1 MIEISSNDNEV
12 QASRAPDAHGQ
23 AAMLLVE
30 SLIHA
35 LIGKKLIS
43 VTDAIEIVDV
53 ATEVKS
59 EIGEELGEIPATLQ
73 KSINLLQAVSTS
85 LRTEIPRS

>member
-1 MIEISSNDNEV
+1 
-12 QASRAPDAHGQ
+12 
-23 AAMLLVE
+23 MLLVE

-43 VTDAIEIVDV
+43 VIDAIEIVDL
-53 ATEVKS
+53 AREVKS